1 MYNMQLS
8 VLSLLKHFL
17 HLFHCCF
24 QKVQICIL
32 AVNKV
37 KTWQSSPT
45 LVLAF
50 FQTWKQGIVQII
62 SPHPLWLFLLHLFLE
77 LTKIYLA
84 KINKG
89 HTNIVYV
96 FLKTIFFSSFFSII
110 SICLPPT
117 YLSPAC
123 PASDPGHKWPE
134 HNECLGEY
142 REILSV
148 TPNSYNNKVIS
159 NYHIM
164 WKIAI

>member
-96 FLKTIFFSSFFSII
+96 FLKTIFFPHFFLLLVFV
-110 SICLPPT
+110 CLPHTCHRPAQRVTRATSDLSIMNVWGNIGRYSQLLPT
-117 YLSPAC
+117 
-123 PASDPGHKWPE
+123 HTTI
-134 HNECLGEY
+134 
-142 REILSV
+142 R
-148 TPNSYNNKVIS
+148 
-159 NYHIM
+159 
-164 WKIAI
+164 